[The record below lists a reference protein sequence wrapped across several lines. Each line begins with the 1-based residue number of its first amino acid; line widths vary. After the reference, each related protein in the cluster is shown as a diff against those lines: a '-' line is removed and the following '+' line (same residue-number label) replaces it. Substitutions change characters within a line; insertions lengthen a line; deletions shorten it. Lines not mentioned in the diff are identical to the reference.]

1 MRILTLLL
9 LYGLSMFAQAN
20 NCDRR
25 YERAERSHDAL
36 IAQEQGTKQFFA
48 DLDKLEDL
56 MFESIQKCE
65 GDARIVALMAEIQI
79 TARQG
84 PLAHLYAKKALE
96 INPDIW
102 QSQHAM
108 GSVLTLTQ
116 QYEQALVHL
125 KRASRL
131 APQRTGLK
139 LSLCRTQALAG
150 NYAGA
155 IKTCT
160 DVIHSDDNTVHG
172 LAYYLR
178 SLAYNGLHE
187 TERAQADINKARK
200 LGAIQ

>member
-9 LYGLSMFAQAN
+9 LYGLSLSAQAN

-25 YERAERSHDAL
+25 YDRAEHSHDAL
-36 IAQEQGTKQFFA
+36 VAQEQGTKQFFA
-48 DLDKLEDL
+48 ALDQLEDL
-56 MFESIQKCE
+56 MFESMQKCSD
-65 GDARIVALMAEIQI
+65 DARIVALMAEIQI

-84 PLAHLYAKKALE
+84 PLAQLYAKKALD

-116 QYEQALVHL
+116 QYEQALQYL
-125 KRASRL
+125 KRASQL

-150 NYAGA
+150 QYAGA

-160 DVIHSDDNTVHG
+160 DVIHSDDSEVHG

-178 SLAYNGLHE
+178 SLAYNGLYE
-187 TERAQADINKARK
+187 TERAQADINKAK
-200 LGAIQ
+200 TLGGIQ